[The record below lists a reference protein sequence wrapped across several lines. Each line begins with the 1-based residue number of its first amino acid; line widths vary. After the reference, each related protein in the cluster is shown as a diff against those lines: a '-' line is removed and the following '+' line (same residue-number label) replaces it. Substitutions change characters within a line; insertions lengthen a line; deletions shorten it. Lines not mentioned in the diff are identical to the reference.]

1 MCAIDV
7 RHGPVCPSALLVLS
21 WGSSA
26 PWGHSATSG
35 GVFVLTDGGGG
46 RWFHL
51 EGGGP
56 GSHRTLTVCG
66 TPARQRAPRPTAV
79 LPRGEAEHA
88 PRPRGGRSGQPR
100 RASRWLRG
108 APCEGQGAPPIPAS
122 RPGHRRRGQRLHQRQ
137 LRGRL
142 PAAERVHRHAGAAA
156 RDLRGLLAHGVG
168 AALGH
173 HRHDDAAGG
182 EVTGEAWGPPP
193 GAPAGPGPHSRL
205 RSRPV
210 QIKCDQYWPN
220 RGTET
225 YGCIQV
231 TLLDTI
237 ELATFCVRTFS
248 LHKVRPWRGRRRR
261 EAGWGGAGGGGRRD
275 RLGVTRPQRRL
286 WGLPVRQR
294 RPSTLPLHKAHLTG
308 GEAEAQR
315 RAPFVSGQAR
325 G

>member
-1 MCAIDV
+1 MSV
-7 RHGPVCPSALLVLS
+7 TFPSVPPRC
-21 WGSSA
+21 WFSA
-26 PWGHSATSG
+26 GA
-35 GVFVLTDGGGG
+35 VLTPGDIRQHLGVCLYSQTGGGG
-46 RWFHL
+46 AGFTGRA
-51 EGGGP
+51 E
-56 GSHRTLTVCG
+56 
-66 TPARQRAPRPTAV
+66 ARDHTEPRRSAGRPHGRALLAPPRSC
-79 LPRGEAEHA
+79 
-88 PRPRGGRSGQPR
+88 RGGRSGQPR

-248 LHKVRPWRGRRRR
+248 LHKVRPRRGWLRR
-261 EAGWGGAGGGGRRD
+261 EAGWGGAGGRCD

-294 RPSTLPLHKAHLTG
+294 WPSTLPLHEAHLTG

>member
-1 MCAIDV
+1 MYSQTGA
-7 RHGPVCPSALLVLS
+7 
-21 WGSSA
+21 
-26 PWGHSATSG
+26 G
-35 GVFVLTDGGGG
+35 GAGFTW
-46 RWFHL
+46 RA
-51 EGGGP
+51 E
-56 GSHRTLTVCG
+56 
-66 TPARQRAPRPTAV
+66 ARDHTE
-79 LPRGEAEHA
+79 PRGFAGRPHGRERLA
-88 PRPRGGRSGQPR
+88 PPRSCREGRRSTRRDPGGRSGQPR

-122 RPGHRRRGQRLHQRQ
+122 RPGYRRRGQRLHQRQ

-156 RDLRGLLAHGVG
+156 RDLRGLLAHGMG

-205 RSRPV
+205 CSRPV

-248 LHKVRPWRGRRRR
+248 LHKVRPRRGRRRR
-261 EAGWGGAGGGGRRD
+261 EAGWGGAGGRCD

-286 WGLPVRQR
+286 WGLPFRQR
-294 RPSTLPLHKAHLTG
+294 WPSTLPLHEAHLTG